1 MPTGYTE
8 FIENGKV
15 RTAKQFLHLCLR
27 DFGVCVRMRN
37 APMEVED
44 DYTQKIID
52 GYQESIDY
60 HQKRLDEAKKN
71 LKTYQEMS
79 DDEMCVKY
87 IQETS
92 ERIKNLQKSITK
104 EFGEYGDYLRLQEQI
119 RNWNCDEEFSDI
131 KDFALHQI
139 KISIPDNSFYEEA
152 LAKCG
157 KPTKEGYEERRE
169 EYRNSLIK
177 HAQWDV
183 DYHSDEIDRLLKS
196 KEDVLA
202 FYQRF
207 KEELEKLN

>member
-27 DFGVCVRMRN
+27 AFGICVRMKDN
-37 APMEVED
+37 SLEVED

-52 GYQESIDY
+52 GYQESLDY
-60 HQKRLDEAKKN
+60 HQRYLDSAKKD
-71 LKTYQEMS
+71 LKTYQEMK
-79 DDEMCVKY
+79 MCVKY

-92 ERIKNLQKSITK
+92 ERIKDLQKNITK
-104 EFGEYGDYLRLQEQI
+104 EFGEYGDYLMIQNQI
-119 RNWNCDEEFSDI
+119 QNWNCDEEFSEI
-131 KDFALHQI
+131 KDFALNQI
-139 KISIPDNSFYEEA
+139 KISIPDNSFYEEE

-157 KPTKEGYEERRE
+157 KPTKEGYEERKE

-177 HAQWDV
+177 HAQWEV
-183 DYHSDEIDRLLKS
+183 DYHIGEIDRLLKS
-196 KEDVLA
+196 KADALA

-207 KEELEKLN
+207 KEELEKLK

>member
-27 DFGVCVRMRN
+27 AFGVCVRMRED
-37 APMEVED
+37 PMEVED

-52 GYQESIDY
+52 GYQASIDY
-60 HQKRLDEAKKN
+60 HQKLLDEAKEN

-92 ERIKNLQKSITK
+92 ERIKDLQKNITR

-119 RNWNCDEEFSDI
+119 QNWDCDEEFSDI
-131 KDFALHQI
+131 KDFALNQI
-139 KISIPDNSFYEEA
+139 KISIPDNSFYEEE

-183 DYHSDEIDRLLKS
+183 EYHTNEIDRLLKS
-196 KEDVLA
+196 KADALA

-207 KEELEKLN
+207 KEELEKLK

>member
-1 MPTGYTE
+1 MPTGYTA
-8 FIENGKV
+8 FIENGEVK
-15 RTAKQFLHLCLR
+15 TAKQFLHLCLR
-27 DFGVCVRMRN
+27 AFGICVRMKDDSL
-37 APMEVED
+37 EVED

-52 GYQESIDY
+52 GYQASIDY
-60 HQKRLDEAKKN
+60 HQEYLDEAKKD

-92 ERIKNLQKSITK
+92 ERIKDLQKNITK
-104 EFGEYGDYLRLQEQI
+104 EFGEYGDYLRIQDQI
-119 RNWNCDEEFSDI
+119 KKWNCDEEFSEI
-131 KDFALHQI
+131 KDFALNQI
-139 KISIPDNSFYEEA
+139 KISIPDNSFYEEE

-183 DYHSDEIDRLLKS
+183 DYHTCEIDRLLKS
-196 KEDVLA
+196 KADALA

-207 KEELEKLN
+207 KKELEKLK

>member
-27 DFGVCVRMRN
+27 AFGVCVRIKDD
-37 APMEVED
+37 PLEVED

-60 HQKRLDEAKKN
+60 HQKLLDDAKKN
-71 LKTYQEMS
+71 LKIYQEMS

-119 RNWNCDEEFSDI
+119 KKWNCDEEFKEI

-139 KISIPDNSFYEEA
+139 KVSIPDNSFYEEE

-157 KPTKEGYEERRE
+157 KPTKEGYEKRRE

-177 HAQWDV
+177 RTQWDV
-183 DYHSDEIDRLLKS
+183 DYHAGEIDRLLKS
-196 KEDVLA
+196 KEDTLA

>member
-27 DFGVCVRMRN
+27 SFGVCVRMRED
-37 APMEVED
+37 PMEVED

-52 GYQESIDY
+52 GYQASIDY
-60 HQKRLDEAKKN
+60 HQRLLDEAKEN

-79 DDEMCVKY
+79 DDEMCFKY

-104 EFGEYGDYLRLQEQI
+104 KFGEYGDYLRLQDQI
-119 RNWNCDEEFSDI
+119 QNWDCDEEFSDI
-131 KDFALHQI
+131 KDFALNQI
-139 KISIPDNSFYEEA
+139 KVSIPDNSYYEEE

-183 DYHSDEIDRLLKS
+183 EYHTHEIDRLLKS
-196 KEDVLA
+196 KEDTLA

-207 KEELEKLN
+207 KEELEKLK